1 MDYLLFLEILQ
12 HSHKK
17 PRTIRPRKDLFDHFD
32 DEEFNKRFRSTKS
45 TVTKL
50 LEQVGIP
57 ADCAGPQCF
66 IFLSKFV
73 YFTLLC
79 VCVCIRLIG
88 PMYVVVLFIWLF
100 AMFTVMLL
108 GWSSRLSMWIKLILS
123 YYSISVPVSVR
134 LQPYNNV
141 TNYAIG
147 LGQGHASL

>member
-1 MDYLLFLEILQ
+1 MLTRNHEPFEW
-12 HSHKK
+12 
-17 PRTIRPRKDLFDHFD
+17 PRKDLLDHFD
-32 DEEFNKRFRSTKS
+32 DEKFKKRFRLMKS

-134 LQPYNNV
+134 LQPYNDV
-141 TNYAIG
+141 TNCAIG